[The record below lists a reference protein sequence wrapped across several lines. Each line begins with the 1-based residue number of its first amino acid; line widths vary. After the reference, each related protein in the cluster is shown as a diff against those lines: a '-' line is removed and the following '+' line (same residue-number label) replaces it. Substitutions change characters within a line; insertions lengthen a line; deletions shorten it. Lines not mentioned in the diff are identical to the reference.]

1 MTRVTCKVLFYIKRT
16 KILKDSNAPIFVRIT
31 VNGQRAE
38 FGLQKSISDD
48 QWDHTKGRA
57 IGQTKVARELNS
69 YFDFVKSNML
79 LYKRELE
86 EVGKDFTAFALKN
99 YYLGIDSSNK
109 TILRIFKEHNE
120 KCEGLVNSRSLIMI

>member
-69 YFDFVKSNML
+69 CFDFVKSIML
-79 LYKRELE
+79 FYKRELE

-109 TILRIFKEHNE
+109 TILRIFKKHNE